1 MGMDAD
7 FSGFAISI
15 SHASYLVLVLALV
28 AKQNGAVVLKSI

>member
-15 SHASYLVLVLALV
+15 SHASYLVLV
-28 AKQNGAVVLKSI
+28 AKQNGAVVLTSI